1 MVTESSNQP
10 AVLITGAG
18 RGIGLALVQAFCLS
32 GHPVYATCREP
43 ESASALQQLAV
54 QESGVRVLQLDAGH
68 QADIAHA
75 AKVLVDPVPRIII
88 CNAVQAKRE
97 TSIAEVETA
106 DWLAAMQV
114 NALSIA
120 LFAQQFAPR
129 LRPLSG
135 CCLVAIG
142 STMGL
147 VETDCGPGKLTYR
160 ASKAALHMIVRT
172 LAEELQPGGL
182 RCFAIHPGWVQT
194 DLGGATAPLSA
205 AAVAQ
210 DIMRLLLE
218 IPPGI
223 DGHLVDRF
231 GNCLN

>member
-1 MVTESSNQP
+1 VTDSLNQP

-18 RGIGLALVQAFCLS
+18 RGIGLALVRAFCVS
-32 GHPVYATCREP
+32 GHPVYATCRDP
-43 ESASALQQLAV
+43 KSATALTQLAMR
-54 QESGVRVLQLDAGH
+54 ESGLRVVRLDAG
-68 QADIAHA
+68 QEADIAQA
-75 AKVLVDPVPRIII
+75 AEVLVDPVPQIII
-88 CNAVQAKRE
+88 CNAVQARRE
-97 TSIAEVETA
+97 VSLADVGTS

-129 LRPLSG
+129 LRPLAG

-172 LAEELQPGGL
+172 LAEELQPDGL

-194 DLGGATAPLSA
+194 DLGGIAAPLSA
-205 AAVAQ
+205 AVAAQ
-210 DIMRLLLE
+210 DIVRLLLD
-218 IPPGI
+218 IPPRI